1 MESETL
7 LITEPGIHSF
17 LVTDATAK
25 GLRLVVGCRIEVDY
39 KASALVP
46 MQTAAFPILAEWA
59 SRYSENYMLGLC
71 SKEELI
77 NDSIEIRVTTPTGE
91 IILSTLR

>member
-1 MESETL
+1 MKSETP

-17 LVTDATAK
+17 LVTDATAE
-25 GLRLVVGCRIEVDY
+25 GLRIVVGCRIEVHY
-39 KASALVP
+39 KASVLVP
-46 MQTAAFPILAEWA
+46 MRTEAFSNLAAWA
-59 SRYSENYMLGLC
+59 SRCSENYMLGLC

-77 NDSIEIRVTTPTGE
+77 SDSIEICVTAPTGE